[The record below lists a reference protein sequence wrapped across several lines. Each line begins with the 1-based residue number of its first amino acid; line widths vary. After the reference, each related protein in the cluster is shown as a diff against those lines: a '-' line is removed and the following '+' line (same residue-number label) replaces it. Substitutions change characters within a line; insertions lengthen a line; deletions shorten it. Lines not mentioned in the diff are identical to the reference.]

1 VREIRVVDADGNQ
14 MGVMTPR
21 EALDIARERG
31 LDLIEVAANAVPP
44 VCRIMDYGKFKY
56 EQGKR
61 DRDNAKKQRQ
71 SEMKAIT
78 LRPVT
83 DTHDLNIKIRNIIKF
98 LSGGDKVKVTVR
110 FKSRE
115 LSHPEFA
122 LENLRKIT
130 EAVVADGMGLLERE
144 PLTEGKQMIMILA
157 PSREAIRKATIE
169 RERQAAE
176 KAARLERRGIPDADG
191 NYPNPDEDDEDE
203 EIDDDD
209 TDEDDDEDDDDDE
222 EEVQA

>member
-1 VREIRVVDADGNQ
+1 MNERIRVREIRVVDADGNQ

-78 LRPVT
+78 LRP
-83 DTHDLNIKIRNIIKF
+83 
-98 LSGGDKVKVTVR
+98 
-110 FKSRE
+110 
-115 LSHPEFA
+115 
-122 LENLRKIT
+122 
-130 EAVVADGMGLLERE
+130 
-144 PLTEGKQMIMILA
+144 
-157 PSREAIRKATIE
+157 
-169 RERQAAE
+169 
-176 KAARLERRGIPDADG
+176 
-191 NYPNPDEDDEDE
+191 
-203 EIDDDD
+203 
-209 TDEDDDEDDDDDE
+209 
-222 EEVQA
+222 

>member
-1 VREIRVVDADGNQ
+1 MREIRVVDADGNQ

-83 DTHDLNIKIRNIIKF
+83 D
-98 LSGGDKVKVTVR
+98 LS
-110 FKSRE
+110 
-115 LSHPEFA
+115 LIH
-122 LENLRKIT
+122 I
-130 EAVVADGMGLLERE
+130 
-144 PLTEGKQMIMILA
+144 
-157 PSREAIRKATIE
+157 
-169 RERQAAE
+169 
-176 KAARLERRGIPDADG
+176 
-191 NYPNPDEDDEDE
+191 
-203 EIDDDD
+203 
-209 TDEDDDEDDDDDE
+209 
-222 EEVQA
+222 

>member
-1 VREIRVVDADGNQ
+1 MREIRVVDADGNQ

-83 DTHDLNIKIRNIIKF
+83 DTHDLNI
-98 LSGGDKVKVTVR
+98 
-110 FKSRE
+110 
-115 LSHPEFA
+115 
-122 LENLRKIT
+122 
-130 EAVVADGMGLLERE
+130 
-144 PLTEGKQMIMILA
+144 
-157 PSREAIRKATIE
+157 
-169 RERQAAE
+169 
-176 KAARLERRGIPDADG
+176 
-191 NYPNPDEDDEDE
+191 
-203 EIDDDD
+203 
-209 TDEDDDEDDDDDE
+209 
-222 EEVQA
+222 

>member
-1 VREIRVVDADGNQ
+1 MREIRVVDADGNQ

-83 DTHDLNIKIRNIIKF
+83 DTHDLNILNN
-98 LSGGDKVKVTVR
+98 
-110 FKSRE
+110 KSR
-115 LSHPEFA
+115 P
-122 LENLRKIT
+122 T
-130 EAVVADGMGLLERE
+130 CGL
-144 PLTEGKQMIMILA
+144 G
-157 PSREAIRKATIE
+157 S
-169 RERQAAE
+169 
-176 KAARLERRGIPDADG
+176 
-191 NYPNPDEDDEDE
+191 
-203 EIDDDD
+203 
-209 TDEDDDEDDDDDE
+209 
-222 EEVQA
+222 

>member
-1 VREIRVVDADGNQ
+1 
-14 MGVMTPR
+14 
-21 EALDIARERG
+21 
-31 LDLIEVAANAVPP
+31 
-44 VCRIMDYGKFKY
+44 MDYGKFKY

-83 DTHDLNIKIRNIIKF
+83 DTHDLNIKIRNILKF
-98 LSGGDKVKVTVR
+98 LGGGDKVKVTVR

-130 EAVVADGMGLLERE
+130 EAVIAEGMGLLERE

-176 KAARLERRGIPDADG
+176 KAARAERRGTPDADG
-191 NYPNPDEDDEDE
+191 NYPDADEDDEDE
-203 EIDDDD
+203 DIDDDD
-209 TDEDDDEDDDDDE
+209 TDEDDEDEDDDDD
-222 EEVQA
+222 A